1 MFFFLLFYEGK
12 GVARAYVVYRK
23 LAYVAYRRCICNVQ
37 LISIPSLLFRTFRNK
52 VITSS
57 RAPCYPRADQCQSNI
72 NFCLIRTPK
81 SQKLHLVTS
90 IQKSLNLINRL
101 YWRCP
106 AWVYYD
112 INVIPRKSVFV
123 TAVHWVEN
131 NCALLLPWLQD
142 LLSICLLKTLRMITF
157 LLNVL
162 KKKIKWPR

>member
-1 MFFFLLFYEGK
+1 MFFLLFYEGK

-37 LISIPSLLFRTFRNK
+37 LISIPSLLLRTFRNK

-112 INVIPRKSVFV
+112 INVIPRKSVQLCIAVTMVTRPFV
-123 TAVHWVEN
+123 DMFVEN
-131 NCALLLPWLQD
+131 SKNDYFFAKC
-142 LLSICLLKTLRMITF
+142 I
-157 LLNVL
+157 
-162 KKKIKWPR
+162 KKENKVTSVKKNL